1 MDKFLNLIT
10 TELLP
15 DLAENGVYAL
25 RMILASFCGAFIGL
39 ERSRRQKDAGIR
51 THIMVALGSALTII
65 VSKYGFF
72 DVVIYDGISLDAS
85 RIAASVTTGVSFLGA
100 GVIFV
105 RDVSIKGLTTAAGIW
120 TTAAVGLAMGAGM
133 YTVSICATALI
144 LFFQIIM
151 HRYFSKLENTLNE
164 FTVTVNNSPDVVSNF
179 KAKLEKSNITVER
192 CKMIRNPDRTITLN
206 ITIKKARTTSMDEI
220 MLIADNDEN
229 IISVDL

>member
-1 MDKFLNLIT
+1 MDKIITLIT

-15 DLAENGVYAL
+15 ELADNGIYAL
-25 RMILASFCGAFIGL
+25 RMILASICGAFIGL

-72 DVVIYDGISLDAS
+72 DVVIYDGIQLDAS
-85 RIAASVTTGVSFLGA
+85 RIAASVTSGVSFLGA

-133 YTVSICATALI
+133 YTVAICATALI

-151 HRYFSKLENTLNE
+151 HRYFTKLENTLNE
-164 FTVTVNNSPDVVSNF
+164 FTVTVNNSPNVVSNF
-179 KAKLEKSNITVER
+179 KSKLEKNNITVER
-192 CKMIRNPDRTITLN
+192 CKMTRNPDRTITLN

>member
-1 MDKFLNLIT
+1 MDRILNFIT
-10 TELLP
+10 
-15 DLAENGVYAL
+15 AEFFPRIADDGIYAV
-25 RMILASFCGAFIGL
+25 RMVIACFCGALIGL

-72 DVVIYDGISLDAS
+72 DVVIYDGIS
-85 RIAASVTTGVSFLGA
+85 FLGA

-120 TTAAVGLAMGAGM
+120 TTAAVGLAIGSGL
-133 YTVSICATALI
+133 YTVGICATALMI
-144 LFFQIIM
+144 FFQLIM
-151 HRYFSKLENTLNE
+151 HKFFSRLENTVNE
-164 FTVTVNNSPDVVSNF
+164 FSVTVNNSPNVVSDF
-179 KAKLEKSNITVER
+179 RAKLKQNNITVEK
-192 CKMIRNPDRTITLN
+192 CKMTRNPDQTITLD

-229 IISVDL
+229 IISVDI

>member
-1 MDKFLNLIT
+1 MDKIITLIT

-15 DLAENGVYAL
+15 ELADNGVYAL
-25 RMILASFCGAFIGL
+25 RMILASICGAFIGL

-72 DVVIYDGISLDAS
+72 DVVIYDGIQLDAS
-85 RIAASVTTGVSFLGA
+85 RIAASVTSGVSFLGA

-105 RDVSIKGLTTAAGIW
+105 KDVSIKGLTTAAGIW
-120 TTAAVGLAMGAGM
+120 TTAAVGLAMGSGM
-133 YTVSICATALI
+133 YTVAICATALI

-164 FTVTVNNSPDVVSNF
+164 FTVTMNNSPNVVSNF
-179 KAKLEKSNITVER
+179 KSKLEKNNITVER

-220 MLIADNDEN
+220 MLIADNDED